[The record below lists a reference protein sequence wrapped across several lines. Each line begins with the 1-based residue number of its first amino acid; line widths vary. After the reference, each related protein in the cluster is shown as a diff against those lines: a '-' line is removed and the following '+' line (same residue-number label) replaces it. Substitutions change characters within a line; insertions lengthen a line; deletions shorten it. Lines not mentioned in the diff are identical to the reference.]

1 MESFVLLGSVSK
13 YPIEVGLDS
22 VNVSAFPAVTGGL
35 RGPEGV
41 LHHLQFALITQ
52 SAFHPE
58 LEQSIRVSV
67 EEI

>member
-22 VNVSAFPAVTGGL
+22 VDVSAFPAVTGGL
-35 RGPEGV
+35 RGPESV

-52 SAFHPE
+52 SALHP
-58 LEQSIRVSV
+58 
-67 EEI
+67 